1 MKDTYHIKKILHN
14 HTYAIKV
21 IYVFK
26 DSHHMTWNHSNDEVN
41 GVMVYPFD
49 GKDWKQFNMVHPEF
63 SMELKNVCLA
73 LCTNGFNPFGSFK
86 LYSC

>member
-49 GKDWKQFNMVHPEF
+49 GKDW
-63 SMELKNVCLA
+63 
-73 LCTNGFNPFGSFK
+73 
-86 LYSC
+86 